1 MGSNPFAK
9 NAPKKPPVRPQEPK
23 PVEEVTT
30 PLVEPEVPAVEP
42 TEAAEV
48 NLVADVLSKAKAKK
62 QKKAPGKSTYAL
74 YLSDETMKKVKAAA
88 KRSGLSV
95 SEIINQALSEVFK

>member
-9 NAPKKPPVRPQEPK
+9 NAPKKSPVLPKEPK

-30 PLVEPEVPAVEP
+30 PLVEPETPAVQP
-42 TEAAEV
+42 TEEPGIDLA
-48 NLVADVLSKAKAKK
+48 ADVLSKAKAKK

-74 YLSDETMKKVKAAA
+74 YLPDETMKKVKAAA
-88 KRSGLSV
+88 KRSNLSV
-95 SEIINQALSEVFK
+95 SELVAQALSEVFK